1 MSALRECHGSLSR
14 ADRRA
19 LGSPKRSRP
28 DRAPG
33 VLIAV
38 PEGLPARPGVNPRA
52 RSQVRAQKG
61 GGTMA
66 ITWYGHELSGL
77 PSYGLS
83 DQGIVR
89 RSYMLYR
96 GRNPRAVRSE
106 AKLIQPLS
114 PPEIDAL
121 RR

>member
-1 MSALRECHGSLSR
+1 
-14 ADRRA
+14 
-19 LGSPKRSRP
+19 
-28 DRAPG
+28 
-33 VLIAV
+33 
-38 PEGLPARPGVNPRA
+38 
-52 RSQVRAQKG
+52 
-61 GGTMA
+61 MA

-121 RR
+121 RRELVGVDTGFQSRRLRDEALKRGGLVEVMDESGTPQWEQP